1 MIILFFFVT
10 FQQVSC
16 EYSDTDDRTNQ
27 CKKSSQSSSVS
38 THQQRCHS
46 DPPSESEPAAAKC
59 SVPSCI
65 YETICFPS
73 LPADSECSTTQH
85 QNVYDNNSGIHVN
98 TLPALVPKNP
108 KQVLVKKT
116 TKPKSCKNIESCTY
130 KASPSVSCGS
140 TAKEPKSLWFG
151 LDLSEINQT

>member
-59 SVPSCI
+59 SVPSRI

-98 TLPALVPKNP
+98 TLPALA
-108 KQVLVKKT
+108 KKT
-116 TKPKSCKNIESCTY
+116 
-130 KASPSVSCGS
+130 
-140 TAKEPKSLWFG
+140 
-151 LDLSEINQT
+151 QTGTCQKDN

>member
-1 MIILFFFVT
+1 MWLFCFSLSLFNRSAVSTVTLTTGQTNVKSHLRVLLSLLTNKDAIQIHHLNLNLQQPNAVYPPVSMKPSVSPAFLQIQNVQQHSTKMSMII
-10 FQQVSC
+10 
-16 EYSDTDDRTNQ
+16 
-27 CKKSSQSSSVS
+27 
-38 THQQRCHS
+38 
-46 DPPSESEPAAAKC
+46 
-59 SVPSCI
+59 
-65 YETICFPS
+65 
-73 LPADSECSTTQH
+73 
-85 QNVYDNNSGIHVN
+85 
-98 TLPALVPKNP
+98 TLGYMSIVPKKP